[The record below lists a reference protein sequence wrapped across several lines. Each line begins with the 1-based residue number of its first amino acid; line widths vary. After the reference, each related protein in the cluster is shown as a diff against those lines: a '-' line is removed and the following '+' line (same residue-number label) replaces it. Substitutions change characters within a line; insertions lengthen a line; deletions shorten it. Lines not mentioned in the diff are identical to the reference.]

1 MRKFKWECNIATL
14 AKKVFQLEDLELLKR
29 KLTTLTLPSHAW
41 PQSRFLMKQ
50 RRMGKHAKKD
60 VTPYVY
66 EKRFQHILIRAFFFR

>member
-1 MRKFKWECNIATL
+1 MRKFKWESNIATL
-14 AKKVFQLEDLELLKR
+14 AKKVFQLEHLELLKC

-66 EKRFQHILIRAFFFR
+66 EKSPHILIRAFFFR